1 MDINYNMQEQA
12 ANDDNA
18 KQPIIFNAPVPNNAV
33 LIVVDVQNG
42 MLNENTDY
50 IPGAINEFINNY
62 GSWFTEIIMMRL
74 SGGDTSIYPSER
86 NGKAGAAR
94 VLSNSYQS
102 RLVPP
107 LNKIKCTQVKHKSS
121 TDCNE
126 LINILNGRPAY
137 LCGMSTDTIIYPM
150 LACLQNAGVDVNV
163 VYDLTATTVGTAIQ
177 VAMKPALIHL
187 LGADKVVEATV
198 PDTTKPLDAVSVI
211 MQAS

>member
-1 MDINYNMQEQA
+1 MQEQA
-12 ANDDNA
+12 VNDDNA

-50 IPGAINEFINNY
+50 LPGAINEFITNY
-62 GSWFTEIIMMRL
+62 GSWFNEIIMMRL
-74 SGGDTSIYPSER
+74 SGGDTNIYPSER

-107 LNKIKCTQVKHKSS
+107 LNKIKCTQIKHKSS
-121 TDCNE
+121 TDCNA
-126 LINILNGRPAY
+126 LINTLNGRPAY

-150 LACLQNAGVDVNV
+150 LACLQNAGVDVSV

-177 VAMKPALIHL
+177 VAMKPTLTHL
-187 LGADKVVEATV
+187 LGADKVVEASV
-198 PDTTKPLDAVSVI
+198 PDTKPLDAVSVI